1 MNALRVL
8 APPRLRPRPHAVN
21 RQVDRPDQHPCRRAP
36 PARRRPPRPRGADQG
51 AAVLSADRKGCRA
64 PAFETY
70 DLSPREQPTSS
81 ESRLLWD
88 IGPAVH
94 HHVDRVFNLRRI
106 WIDDVH
112 NSTAIEGNSMTR
124 AHVEN
129 LASGARPQRPSWSA
143 SSTTRGSSGSIR
155 SQTATAASV
164 GSS

>member
-64 PAFETY
+64 PAVETY
-70 DLSPREQPTSS
+70 DLSPKERPTSS

-88 IGPAVH
+88 IGRAVH
-94 HHVDRVFNLRRI
+94 HHVDRVFNAGIICPFNGATSPPVGAPNSQRSS
-106 WIDDVH
+106 
-112 NSTAIEGNSMTR
+112 STAVEEGCSCPR
-124 AHVEN
+124 PHPLAPPPHPP
-129 LASGARPQRPSWSA
+129 LAS
-143 SSTTRGSSGSIR
+143 
-155 SQTATAASV
+155 
-164 GSS
+164 